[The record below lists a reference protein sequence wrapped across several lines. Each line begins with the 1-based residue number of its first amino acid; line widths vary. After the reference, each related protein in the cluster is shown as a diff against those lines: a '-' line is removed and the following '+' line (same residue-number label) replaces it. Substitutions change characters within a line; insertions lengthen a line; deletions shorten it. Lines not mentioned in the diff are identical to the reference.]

1 MADFPQHEI
10 HFPGDAIAAAAT
22 AYAPWNVAPA
32 HPQPEPLYYRV
43 PVPGQPHGY
52 AGVLVPDG
60 MVSIGVEMIS
70 HPQGAHMRYA
80 ILVSAG

>member
-1 MADFPQHEI
+1 MADFPRPI
-10 HFPGDAIAAAAT
+10 HFREDEFAVAAAAD
-22 AYAPWNVAPA
+22 APWNIAPA
-32 HPQPEPLYYRV
+32 HPQPGPPYYPV
-43 PVPGQPHGY
+43 TVPGQPHGY

-70 HPQGAHMRYA
+70 HSQGAHMRYA